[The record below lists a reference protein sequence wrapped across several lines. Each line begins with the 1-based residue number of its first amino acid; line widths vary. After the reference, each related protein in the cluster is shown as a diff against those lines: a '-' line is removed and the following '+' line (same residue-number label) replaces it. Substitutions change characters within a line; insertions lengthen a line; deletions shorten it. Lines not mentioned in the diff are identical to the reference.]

1 MTGTAKNFDYG
12 KAYEEVL
19 SGIDVTTTIPQSV
32 RAVEIYDLNGRRIAK
47 AQKGVNILR
56 KMMNDG
62 TIVIEKVLVK

>member
-1 MTGTAKNFDYG
+1 MLT
-12 KAYEEVL
+12 
-19 SGIDVTTTIPQSV
+19 GIDVTMVNPQSV
-32 RAVEIYDLNGRRIAK
+32 RTIEIYDLNGRRIAK